1 MFKFHTPFP
10 KFHFQNSIPFLNGME
25 RVFRKWKWG
34 TLFWGLRI
42 WFFKKKCLNSIPFH
56 FQNSI
61 PFFNEIAGEFLKWT
75 FNTEFFK
82 WNEIS
87 EIEFHYEMEYLNR
100 MEMEWH
106 LGDKI
111 LEFQIWNFG
120 IEIWNFRCG
129 ILEM

>member
-1 MFKFHTPFP
+1 MLK
-10 KFHFQNSIPFLNGME
+10 
-25 RVFRKWKWG
+25 
-34 TLFWGLRI
+34 
-42 WFFKKKCLNSIPFH
+42 FH

-100 MEMEWH
+100 ME
-106 LGDKI
+106 
-111 LEFQIWNFG
+111 
-120 IEIWNFRCG
+120 
-129 ILEM
+129 